1 MTHYNEELTSKLQVS
16 GREIERLNNVLRN
29 KLDEIEQWK
38 KRLSDR
44 ESQLAKLK
52 NIEDELANHTTRFS
66 MLQAENDRINNIL
79 KSKQG

>member
-44 ESQLAKLK
+44 ES
-52 NIEDELANHTTRFS
+52 
-66 MLQAENDRINNIL
+66 
-79 KSKQG
+79 